1 MPGNLLQLVNKL
13 REVNDLEPTNGPTGG
28 SNLLQESNKLSPS
41 VSTQLATPTFTLLDG
56 ATHAVQTVTINVDPN
71 ATATY
76 YTTDGS
82 TPDDT
87 KTLYTGAFTISAA
100 ETVKAIS
107 IGTGLYSN
115 SATGSVTYT
124 QQAAPTFSPV
134 AGTYTGAQTVTITSV
149 GATEV
154 YYTTD
159 GSTPAPGN
167 ETLYEGP
174 ITVSATSTVKAR
186 ATLSGEITSAIGS
199 ALYTIMAAAP
209 VFLNSILA
217 IEPAAGGTNS
227 TTGAAGGAASIDTT
241 GATILIAIL
250 TSLTAAST
258 VTDSESNSWT
268 YGTTFTATGT
278 NVIMRVG
285 YCINPT
291 TSTVHTFGTNGGNAA
306 VVDVYAFSG
315 AGTWALDTE
324 AGALAAQV
332 GTSVISPSLIP
343 AGANEAIVAGIG
355 SNGSEVTA
363 TVSNGFN
370 GGQGVAV
377 GSALP
382 QKLSGTPEVTAA
394 AYLVD
399 SAAVSITTTF
409 TTTPGNSDWMAIA
422 AAFSNT

>member
-1 MPGNLLQLVNKL
+1 
-13 REVNDLEPTNGPTGG
+13 
-28 SNLLQESNKLSPS
+28 
-41 VSTQLATPTFTLLDG
+41 
-56 ATHAVQTVTINVDPN
+56 
-71 ATATY
+71 
-76 YTTDGS
+76 
-82 TPDDT
+82 
-87 KTLYTGAFTISAA
+87 
-100 ETVKAIS
+100 
-107 IGTGLYSN
+107 
-115 SATGSVTYT
+115 
-124 QQAAPTFSPV
+124 
-134 AGTYTGAQTVTITSV
+134 
-149 GATEV
+149 
-154 YYTTD
+154 
-159 GSTPAPGN
+159 
-167 ETLYEGP
+167 
-174 ITVSATSTVKAR
+174 
-186 ATLSGEITSAIGS
+186 
-199 ALYTIMAAAP
+199 
-209 VFLNSILA
+209 
-217 IEPAAGGTNS
+217 
-227 TTGAAGGAASIDTT
+227 
-241 GATILIAIL
+241 
-250 TSLTAAST
+250 
-258 VTDSESNSWT
+258 
-268 YGTTFTATGT
+268 
-278 NVIMRVG
+278 MRVG